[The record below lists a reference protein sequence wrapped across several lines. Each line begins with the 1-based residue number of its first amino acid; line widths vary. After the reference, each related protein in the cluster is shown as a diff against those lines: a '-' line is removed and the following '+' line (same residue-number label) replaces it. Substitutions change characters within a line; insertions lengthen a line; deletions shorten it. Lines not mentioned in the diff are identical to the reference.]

1 MCMAL
6 YAVTI
11 KKKKGKIIEFVYT
24 FDFEI
29 F

>member
-11 KKKKGKIIEFVYT
+11 KKKKGKIMGLVYT